1 MTRVLTI
8 RGGLLA
14 LALVLPAAAAAAD
27 LRLGLVGT
35 DTSHVIGFA
44 TAFNDPSSPNHVPGA
59 RIVAAFKGGSPD
71 LPSSRDRIEGFTRQL
86 RDQYGVEIVGS
97 IAELCARV
105 DGVLLT
111 SVDGRVH
118 LVQAREIIT
127 AKKPLFIDKPLAAT
141 LEDAREIARLA
152 KEAGVPWFS
161 TSTLRYAVARMKTP
175 DLSGVDAWGPGPL
188 EEHHPLDLSWYAIHE
203 AEMLFTL
210 LGPGCEEVTRVESA
224 DASVVSCRWRD
235 GRIGSMRA
243 LRPSSDYGVVLFR
256 KTPKGHTSQANAI
269 RPASG
274 ELDRELVKFFTSG
287 VPPVPNEETLELMA
301 FLDAAQRSKEAGGRP
316 MRMR

>member
-1 MTRVLTI
+1 MTRGFGVWLAA
-8 RGGLLA
+8 LLA
-14 LALVLPAAAAAAD
+14 LPAIARGAD
-27 LRLGLVGT
+27 VRLGLVGT

-86 RDQYGVEIVGS
+86 QEKYGVEIVGS

-118 LVQAREIIT
+118 LAQAREIV
-127 AKKPLFIDKPLAAT
+127 KGGKPMFIDKPLAST

-152 KEAGVPWFS
+152 KAAGVPWFS
-161 TSTLRYAVARMKTP
+161 TSTLRYAVAKMKTA
-175 DLSGVDAWGPGPL
+175 DLSGVEVWGPGPL
-188 EEHHPLDLSWYAIHE
+188 EEHHQLDLSWYAIHE
-203 AEMLFTL
+203 AEMLFAL

-224 DASVVSCRWRD
+224 DASVVTCRWKD

-243 LRPSSDYGVVLFR
+243 LRPYSDYGVVLFQ
-256 KTPKGHTSQANAI
+256 KTAKGHASQASPVHATTD
-269 RPASG
+269 
-274 ELDRELVKFFTSG
+274 ELDRELVAFFTSK
-287 VPPVPNEETLELMA
+287 VPPVSNEETLELIA

-316 MRMR
+316 MRLR